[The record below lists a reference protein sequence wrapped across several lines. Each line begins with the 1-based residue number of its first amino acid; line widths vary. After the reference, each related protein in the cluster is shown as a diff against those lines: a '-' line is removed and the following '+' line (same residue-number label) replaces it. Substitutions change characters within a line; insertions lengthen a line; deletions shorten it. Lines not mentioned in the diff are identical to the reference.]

1 MWPNPAWQICFRGQR
16 SGPREQRGRSS
27 RSGSST
33 TTAPRKQIATSTT
46 TTTTGARGREIWIK
60 RISRRAGCLRT
71 SRIIEWHFHF
81 SSVRSQLILITFQQ
95 AWVGHW
101 WWKCMKYM
109 FYFRIVLH
117 PGYQLVLA
125 RPSAA
130 IVVVVVVVNI
140 VVEAD
145 WDIRYIIILIE
156 LWYTL
161 YPAGRQSD
169 GVGKPKCCHQQS
181 HHQPDILD
189 CIPLS

>member
-1 MWPNPAWQICFRGQR
+1 
-16 SGPREQRGRSS
+16 
-27 RSGSST
+27 
-33 TTAPRKQIATSTT
+33 
-46 TTTTGARGREIWIK
+46 
-60 RISRRAGCLRT
+60 
-71 SRIIEWHFHF
+71 
-81 SSVRSQLILITFQQ
+81 
-95 AWVGHW
+95 
-101 WWKCMKYM
+101 MKYM

-130 IVVVVVVVNI
+130 IVVVVNI
-140 VVEAD
+140 VFED
-145 WDIRYIIILIE
+145 DCDIRYIIIWIE

-189 CIPLS
+189 CIPLF

>member
-1 MWPNPAWQICFRGQR
+1 MAVVL
-16 SGPREQRGRSS
+16 PRHQ
-27 RSGSST
+27 GST
-33 TTAPRKQIATSTT
+33 N
-46 TTTTGARGREIWIK
+46 TTTTGAREREIWIK

-101 WWKCMKYM
+101 CWKCMKYM

-145 WDIRYIIILIE
+145 WDIRYIIIWRE

-181 HHQPDILD
+181 RQPDILHS
-189 CIPLS
+189 CFLSSIKTLKHLNLKFT